1 MWGQTNSTAQGAA
14 TASITLDIYG
24 YLGTCGRR
32 KLGWQGRGQ
41 GAVAPLSPLAPPLR
55 KLEHYPVLYKCI
67 IWPDCMCMVEFS
79 VYYRLKF
86 AVDTS
91 YSCS

>member
-1 MWGQTNSTAQGAA
+1 MQSADCLPLKLMGSARIFAMWGQTNSTA
-14 TASITLDIYG
+14 
-24 YLGTCGRR
+24 
-32 KLGWQGRGQ
+32 Q

-55 KLEHYPVLYKCI
+55 KLQHYPVLYKCI